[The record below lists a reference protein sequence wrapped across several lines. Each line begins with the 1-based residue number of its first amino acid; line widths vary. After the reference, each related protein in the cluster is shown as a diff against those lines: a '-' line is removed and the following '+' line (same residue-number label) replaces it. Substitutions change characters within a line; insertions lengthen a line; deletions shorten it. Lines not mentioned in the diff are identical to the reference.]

1 MHSSLVPVIVI
12 VVVLAL
18 YVVAQAVLNRNSEFQ
33 CGQCG
38 ETFAISPFVAALTPH
53 RFSQKLATCPHCG
66 ARTWVSRVPKDRI
79 PKD

>member
-1 MHSSLVPVIVI
+1 MPGSLTLAIVI

-18 YVVAQAVLNRNSEFQ
+18 SVVAQTMMNRNSEFQ

-38 ETFAISPFVAALTPH
+38 EKFAISPFVAALTPH

-66 ARTWVSRVPKDRI
+66 ARTWVSRVPKD
-79 PKD
+79 